1 VDETNNRFPVGITM
15 ALVSQIVAASYAA
28 IVAEAR
34 KAANQWA
41 ESAYMREMERQG
53 AVDRINF
60 GSQIEAPLDYQPN
73 PGTAFLASSLQPTS
87 LAETEVVTDAVY
99 SIAELSIPVTWS
111 KKTEAQ
117 NPSENQKIALV
128 KQLVTN
134 GLDSHDNAV
143 EQAFFVAN
151 TNGFLGLP
159 THITSA
165 GTGSDGGIDSSTDV
179 FWKNKTATYVDDTDI
194 ESAMTSAWNAATKGS
209 GSKLSPT
216 LGVSDGD
223 TQAIFEGTQQANQ
236 RWIDTEELKAG
247 FKILGFKTMRYVFSQ
262 FGTSTIYMSNP
273 KNLMLECSKTF
284 FRDRG
289 ETQEIP
295 NANGYTFKI
304 YSALQFITNNRS
316 RLAAVHV

>member
-1 VDETNNRFPVGITM
+1 M
-15 ALVSQIVAASYAA
+15 ALVSQIISASFAA

-34 KAANQWA
+34 KAANQWV
-41 ESAYMREMERQG
+41 ESAFMRELERQG
-53 AVDRINF
+53 AIERINF

-73 PGTAFLASSLQPTS
+73 PGTAFLASSLQPMS
-87 LAETEVVTDAVY
+87 QAETEVVTSAVY
-99 SIAELSIPVTWS
+99 SIAELSVPVTWS

-134 GLDSHDNAV
+134 GLDSHDNAI
-143 EQAFFVAN
+143 EQAFFVTS

-159 THITSA
+159 THMTTA
-165 GTGSDGGIDSSTDV
+165 GTGSDGGIDSGTDV
-179 FWKNKTATYVDDTDI
+179 FWQNKTRTYVDDTDI
-194 ESAMTSAWNAATKGS
+194 ESAMTAGWNAATKGS

-216 LGVSDGD
+216 FGVSDGD

-236 RWIDTEELKAG
+236 RYIDTEELKAG

-262 FGTSTIYMSNP
+262 FGTSTIFMGNP
-273 KNLMLECSKTF
+273 KNLTLQCSKTF

-289 ETQEIP
+289 ETQELQ
-295 NANGYTFKI
+295 NANGYTFKL

-316 RLAAVHV
+316 RLAAIHV

>member
-1 VDETNNRFPVGITM
+1 M
-15 ALVSQIVAASYAA
+15 ALVSQIISASYAA
-28 IVAEAR
+28 VVNEAR
-34 KAANQWA
+34 QAANQWV
-41 ESAYMREMERQG
+41 ESAFMRELERQG
-53 AVDRINF
+53 AVERVDF
-60 GSQIEAPLDYQPN
+60 GSQIEATLDYQAN
-73 PGTAFLASSLQPTS
+73 PGTAFLSASMQPTS
-87 LAETEVVTDAVY
+87 LAETEVVTSAVY
-99 SIAELSIPVTWS
+99 SIAELSVPVTWS

-117 NPSENQKIALV
+117 NPSTNQKIALV

-134 GLDSHDNAV
+134 GLDSHDNAI
-143 EQAFFVAN
+143 EQAFFVTS

-159 THITSA
+159 THMTTA
-165 GTGSDGGIDSSTDV
+165 GTGSDGGIDSSSDV
-179 FWKNKTATYVDDTDI
+179 FWKNKQATYVDDTDI
-194 ESAMTSAWNAATKGS
+194 ESAMTSGWNAATKGS

-216 LGVSDGD
+216 FAVSDGD

-247 FKILGFKTMRYVFSQ
+247 FKILGFKTVRYVFSQ
-262 FGTSTIYMSNP
+262 FGTSTIFMGNP
-273 KNLMLECSKTF
+273 KNLSLKCSKTF

-316 RLAAVHV
+316 RLAAIHV